1 MTIRMDHGS
10 AGGGATAK
18 APAIEVPGT
27 IDVLIAESDPD
38 FLAQTDAALAKAPR
52 IRVVARTSTAPEA
65 VQRALRSRPDL
76 CLLDAGMPG
85 SGVSAAWE
93 IRARLP
99 WAKIVLMSEHALDDD
114 LFGALRS
121 GVEGFLL
128 KDMNLDR
135 LAPALVDVYNGNA
148 AVPRN
153 LVARMLSDYRT
164 SDPSWRSVAARDGV
178 RGRVTSREWEV
189 IEMLGRDMSTYEI
202 AQRLFVTPS
211 AVRCHI
217 SSAVRKLGVR
227 NRGEL
232 LQVFQRGAA

>member
-1 MTIRMDHGS
+1 MTVPMDQDGQQ
-10 AGGGATAK
+10 K
-18 APAIEVPGT
+18 AVTGIEVPGH
-27 IDVLIAESDPD
+27 IDVLVAESDPD
-38 FLAQTDAALAKAPR
+38 FLAEIDSALGASPR

-76 CLLDAGMPG
+76 CVLDVEMPG
-85 SGVSAAWE
+85 GGVSAAWE

-99 WAKIVLMSEHALDDD
+99 WVKIVLISEHAVDED
-114 LFGALRS
+114 LFAALRS

-135 LAPALVDVYNGNA
+135 LAAALVDVYNGNA
-148 AVPRN
+148 AVPRS
-153 LVARMLSDYRT
+153 LVAKMLSDYRT
-164 SDPSWRSVAARDGV
+164 TDPSWRSVADDGL

-189 IEMLGRDMSTYEI
+189 VEMLSRDLSTYEI

-217 SSAVRKLGVR
+217 SSAVRKLGLQ
-227 NRGEL
+227 NRREL
-232 LQVFQRGAA
+232 LQLFRQGAA